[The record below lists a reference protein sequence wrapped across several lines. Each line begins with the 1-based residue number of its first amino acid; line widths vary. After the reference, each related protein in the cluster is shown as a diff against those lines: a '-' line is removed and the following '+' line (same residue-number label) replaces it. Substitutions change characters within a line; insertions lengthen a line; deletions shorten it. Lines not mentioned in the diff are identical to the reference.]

1 MTAFKRIFTLGC
13 VINTVLM
20 TGFYLLA
27 AFLPG
32 FDLVPSLATMLTVL
46 ALSFIVSAAEGIL
59 RTSLAAAARVLLHYA
74 LCAGSFMAFFI
85 ASNSASL
92 RAAQVIIAA
101 VFFTLIY
108 VVAGAVR
115 YVVFSRGEKRRNED
129 EDYTPAFKKH

>member
-1 MTAFKRIFTLGC
+1 MTALKKIFTLGC

-59 RTSLAAAARVLLHYA
+59 RSALSAPIRVLLHYA
-74 LCAGSFMAFFI
+74 LCCGSFMAFFI
-85 ASNSASL
+85 ASNGASR
-92 RAAQVIIAA
+92 RAAQIIIAA
-101 VFFTLIY
+101 VFFTMVY
-108 VVAGAVR
+108 AAVGAVR
-115 YVVFSRGEKRRNED
+115 YALFARGERRKNED
-129 EDYTPAFKKH
+129 EEYTPSFKRH